1 MVETHLVKV
10 GQGEYLRRYV
20 QAVPIRSVPGDVL
33 DSLQTL
39 TTSASHCQALA
50 SAAAISMTL
59 RQHDGA
65 IKDVQ
70 ACAKYAEA
78 VLSECLAVAVLIDG
92 GEA

>member
-1 MVETHLVKV
+1 VVETHLVKV
-10 GQGEYLRRYV
+10 GQGEYAKRYV
-20 QAVPIRSVPGDVL
+20 RAVPLSSIPGDVL

-39 TTSASHCQALA
+39 TTAASHCQALA
-50 SAAAISMTL
+50 SAAACTMHIATRDEAL
-59 RQHDGA
+59 
-65 IKDVQ
+65 KDVQ